1 MEGGVIMKVAVYCRV
16 ATKEQCNASPDVNEA
31 SEKILADMNAARYL
45 LRPKRDIM
53 LRCIRKKQL

>member
-1 MEGGVIMKVAVYCRV
+1 MKVAIYCRV
-16 ATKEQCNASPDVNEA
+16 ATKEQCNASPDVSEA